1 MNGFLVMLIL
11 KLNRVSVR
19 SARVLTGIGRD
30 GIQKLRKGVAMEEQT
45 NDDKPALLDVLY
57 NQLGMPRLTVS
68 QMVNGVIRE
77 EIIKSLISSGIMTRE
92 QFSAT
97 LDKAQHEV
105 QDFCDQVER
114 DMSESG
120 TLDKTAHEILQNN
133 REAGT
138 SIIEG
143 LRKRIIEE
151 PSSQPSQQ
159 D

>member
-11 KLNRVSVR
+11 KLNPASVR
-19 SARVLTGIGRD
+19 NAKALTGINRD
-30 GIQKLRKGVAMEEQT
+30 GMQRQRKGASMEEET
-45 NDDKPALLDVLY
+45 NDEKPTLLDVLY

-68 QMVNGVIRE
+68 QMINGVIRD

-105 QDFCDQVER
+105 QDFCDDVER

-120 TLDKTAHEILQNN
+120 KLDKTAREILQNN
-133 REAGT
+133 REAAT
-138 SIIEG
+138 SIIDG
-143 LRKRIIEE
+143 LRKRIIE